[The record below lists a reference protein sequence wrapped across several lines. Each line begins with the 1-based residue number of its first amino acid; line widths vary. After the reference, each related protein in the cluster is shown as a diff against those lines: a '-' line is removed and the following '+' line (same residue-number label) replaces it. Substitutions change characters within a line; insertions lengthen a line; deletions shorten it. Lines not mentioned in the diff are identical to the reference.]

1 VTAAPR
7 SMKRNLG
14 LFYAFRMLATSYVY
28 MPIFMLFQAARGL
41 TFGESL
47 ALGGIFSGVVVL
59 VEVPTGVLADRIGRR
74 RSMMLGALAM
84 VVSSLIAARGTSFEE
99 LAVAEALAAI
109 SIALCSGADSAY
121 LFDFLRQ
128 HDRAH
133 EYNQRESTASA
144 FHLLGSAF
152 AYGASGFLA
161 QIDLALPYVVTAG
174 IAGIA
179 AIVASLMDDDRHLS
193 RAAPSGSQV
202 LSALVDVTRNMR
214 LLWLV
219 GYSAVVFILVR
230 ATIYVYQPYL
240 RERGLDLVEIGILF
254 ACVYSVAAL
263 VAYRTHAL
271 RRRVGDEL
279 LLWGLLAVVAISFLA
294 LAGASSG
301 PWLLVLLGVQ
311 AIANGIYSPLTKPL
325 LNAEIADS
333 RRRAAVL
340 SVESMARRVAMG
352 VFAPLVGLWGQ
363 SDVMILCGAVGLGG
377 FALLAMAR
385 VRSNRSSAVTR
396 ESSAP
401 QRAA

>member
-1 VTAAPR
+1 
-7 SMKRNLG
+7 
-14 LFYAFRMLATSYVY
+14 
-28 MPIFMLFQAARGL
+28 
-41 TFGESL
+41 
-47 ALGGIFSGVVVL
+47 
-59 VEVPTGVLADRIGRR
+59 
-74 RSMMLGALAM
+74 
-84 VVSSLIAARGTSFEE
+84 
-99 LAVAEALAAI
+99 
-109 SIALCSGADSAY
+109 
-121 LFDFLRQ
+121 
-128 HDRAH
+128 
-133 EYNQRESTASA
+133 
-144 FHLLGSAF
+144 
-152 AYGASGFLA
+152 
-161 QIDLALPYVVTAG
+161 
-174 IAGIA
+174 
-179 AIVASLMDDDRHLS
+179 
-193 RAAPSGSQV
+193 
-202 LSALVDVTRNMR
+202 
-214 LLWLV
+214 
-219 GYSAVVFILVR
+219 VR